1 MGIITLWWL
10 NGVSKMSRKSILKQV
25 YFNPQN
31 PKELELLVY
40 YEDKFSSFGGIVK
53 DLLYK
58 QMMLEKGNV
67 NVTYTTSTE
76 KVIDNKEKEESYSTE
91 MYVDKDDVSDFDC

>member
-1 MGIITLWWL
+1 MGTNL
-10 NGVSKMSRKSILKQV
+10 NFKSIK
-25 YFNPQN
+25 N
-31 PKELELLVY
+31 EEDLVLA
-40 YEDKFSSFGGIVK
+40 K
-53 DLLYK
+53 
-58 QMMLEKGNV
+58 NV

>member
-1 MGIITLWWL
+1 
-10 NGVSKMSRKSILKQV
+10 MSRKSILKQV

-58 QMMLEKGNV
+58 QMMLEKGSISIVYNE
-67 NVTYTTSTE
+67 NRDEIS
-76 KVIDNKEKEESYSTE
+76 K
-91 MYVDKDDVSDFDC
+91 YVDKDDVEDYNC

>member
-1 MGIITLWWL
+1 MEIITLWWL

-25 YFNPQN
+25 YFNPEN

-40 YEDKFSSFGGIVK
+40 YENKFSSFGGIVK

-58 QMMLEKGNV
+58 QMMLEKGNI
-67 NVTYTTSTE
+67 NVVYNE
-76 KVIDNKEKEESYSTE
+76 NIKEDDNSISK
-91 MYVDKDDVSDFDC
+91 YVDKNDVEDYSC

>member
-1 MGIITLWWL
+1 MGIITSWLL
-10 NGVSKMSRKSILKQV
+10 NGVNKMSRKSILKQV
-25 YFNPQN
+25 YFNLEN

-58 QMMLEKGNV
+58 QMMLEKGNISIV
-67 NVTYTTSTE
+67 YNE
-76 KVIDNKEKEESYSTE
+76 NKDEISK
-91 MYVDKDDVSDFDC
+91 YVDKNDVEDYSC

>member
-1 MGIITLWWL
+1 
-10 NGVSKMSRKSILKQV
+10 MSRKSILKQV
-25 YFNPQN
+25 YFNLEN

-58 QMMLEKGNV
+58 QMMLEKGNIIV
-67 NVTYTTSTE
+67 VYNE
-76 KVIDNKEKEESYSTE
+76 NKDKISK
-91 MYVDKDDVSDFDC
+91 YVDKDDVEDYSC

>member
-1 MGIITLWWL
+1 
-10 NGVSKMSRKSILKQV
+10 MSRKSILKQV
-25 YFNPQN
+25 YFNLEN

-58 QMMLEKGNV
+58 QMMLEKGNISIV
-67 NVTYTTSTE
+67 YNENRDKDKDEIS
-76 KVIDNKEKEESYSTE
+76 K
-91 MYVDKDDVSDFDC
+91 YVDKDDVEDYSC

>member
-1 MGIITLWWL
+1 M
-10 NGVSKMSRKSILKQV
+10 SKRSILKQV
-25 YFNPQN
+25 YFNLEN

-58 QMMLEKGNV
+58 QMMLEKGNISIV
-67 NVTYTTSTE
+67 YNENRDKDKDEIS
-76 KVIDNKEKEESYSTE
+76 K
-91 MYVDKDDVSDFDC
+91 YVDKNDVEDYSC

>member
-25 YFNPQN
+25 YFNPEN

-58 QMMLEKGNV
+58 QMMLEKGNISV
-67 NVTYTTSTE
+67 VYNE
-76 KVIDNKEKEESYSTE
+76 NKDEISK
-91 MYVDKDDVSDFDC
+91 YVDRNDVEDYSC

>member
-1 MGIITLWWL
+1 
-10 NGVSKMSRKSILKQV
+10 MSRKSILKQV

-58 QMMLEKGNV
+58 QMMLEKGNISV
-67 NVTYTTSTE
+67 VYSE
-76 KVIDNKEKEESYSTE
+76 NKDEISK
-91 MYVDKDDVSDFDC
+91 YVDKDDVEDYSC

>member
-1 MGIITLWWL
+1 
-10 NGVSKMSRKSILKQV
+10 MSRRSILKQV
-25 YFNPQN
+25 YFNLEN

-58 QMMLEKGNV
+58 QMMLEKGNIIV
-67 NVTYTTSTE
+67 VYNE
-76 KVIDNKEKEESYSTE
+76 NKDKISK
-91 MYVDKDDVSDFDC
+91 YVDKDDVEDYSC

>member
-1 MGIITLWWL
+1 MLMEIITLWWL

-58 QMMLEKGNV
+58 QMMLEKGNI
-67 NVTYTTSTE
+67 NVVYNE
-76 KVIDNKEKEESYSTE
+76 NIKEDDNSISK
-91 MYVDKDDVSDFDC
+91 YVDKNDVEDYSC

>member
-1 MGIITLWWL
+1 MEIITLWWL

-58 QMMLEKGNV
+58 QMMLEKGNISIV
-67 NVTYTTSTE
+67 YNE
-76 KVIDNKEKEESYSTE
+76 NKDEISK
-91 MYVDKDDVSDFDC
+91 YVDKNDVEDYSC

>member
-1 MGIITLWWL
+1 
-10 NGVSKMSRKSILKQV
+10 MSRKSILKQV
-25 YFNPQN
+25 YFNPEN

-58 QMMLEKGNV
+58 QMMLEKGNI
-67 NVTYTTSTE
+67 NVVYNE
-76 KVIDNKEKEESYSTE
+76 NIKEDDNSISK
-91 MYVDKDDVSDFDC
+91 YVDKNDVEDYSC

>member
-1 MGIITLWWL
+1 M
-10 NGVSKMSRKSILKQV
+10 SKMSRKSILKQV

-58 QMMLEKGNV
+58 QMMLEKGNISIV
-67 NVTYTTSTE
+67 YNE
-76 KVIDNKEKEESYSTE
+76 NIKEDDNSISK
-91 MYVDKDDVSDFDC
+91 YVDKNDVEDYSC